1 MSPVEEGPIWPAEVY
16 RRVSQLQQ
24 ATLAESLELRDRL
37 NELRHQVAA
46 HELASRLE
54 ATADELSHNAVRL
67 CHRALELRERPLA

>member
-16 RRVSQLQQ
+16 QRVSQLQQ

-37 NELRHQVAA
+37 NELQHQVAA

-54 ATADELSHNAVRL
+54 ATADQLNNH
-67 CHRALELRERPLA
+67 ALELRRLARDLRGRPLA